1 MYTNKQ
7 RSRFNVQGSR
17 FNPEPGTRNLEPET
31 WNPEL
36 GTRNGRKSL
45 GLSLVELI
53 VFIAVVGIAVSG
65 VLAALNISTRAS
77 ADPMIQKQAL
87 AIAEAVLEEVQL
99 MPFTYCDPDDAN
111 AETALD
117 TASCASTNET
127 GIGPEGVDAP
137 PTGPAE
143 TRTGTVRPFDNVNDY
158 HGFNMSGISD
168 IEGAAISGLG
178 EYKADVTVAAQALG
192 AIPSSAA
199 QLITVTVNWPAT
211 GTAKFTVALHGYRV
225 RYAPN
230 ALP

>member
-1 MYTNKQ
+1 MSTRSSFRFQVSSLKLKAAPDAFSTSNSKPQTTNYK
-7 RSRFNVQGSR
+7 
-17 FNPEPGTRNLEPET
+17 L
-31 WNPEL
+31 
-36 GTRNGRKSL
+36 RKSR

-53 VFIAVVGIAVSG
+53 VFIVVVSAAVAG
-65 VLAALNISTRAS
+65 VLGALNLATRAS

-111 AETALD
+111 AETALNAGACAA
-117 TASCASTNET
+117 TAEAI
-127 GIGPEGVDAP
+127 IGPEGVDAP

-143 TRTGTVRPFDNVNDY
+143 TRAGAVRAFDNVNDY
-158 HGFNMSGISD
+158 HGFSMSGISD
-168 IEGAAISGLG
+168 IEGAAIPGLG
-178 EYKADVTVAAQALG
+178 EYKAEVTVAAQALG
-192 AIPSSAA
+192 AIPAGDA
-199 QLITVTVNWPAT
+199 QLITVTVTWPAT